1 MLLNATVNISVFF
14 DSDPNV
20 EDYYYYSN
28 FLDSNDTTEN
38 IVLNTNNNIN
48 SNTNNNNINSP
59 EESNHSNTTKTII
72 IGLLL
77 SIMILVSV
85 VGNSLVCVAVFKV
98 KQMRKIGN
106 FYLVSLA
113 IADLLVSLLVMTFAL
128 ANDIMG
134 EWVFGR
140 PFCNVWISLDVMC
153 STASILNLCAIS
165 LDRYIHI
172 RDPLHYENW
181 MTKKRTAIIISVV
194 WVCSFLISFLPIH
207 LGWHS
212 PDAASTQRTG
222 CDLDIN
228 PIYAVISSTISFII
242 PCIVMLSIYC
252 KLYSTAQQ
260 HVRNIRRTY
269 ACERYDGSL
278 SDHKAAITLG
288 IIMGVFLLCWTP
300 FFVVNLT
307 SAACKTCIPPLAFK
321 ILTWLGYANSS
332 LNPII
337 YSIFNTDFREAFRR
351 VILPNSY
358 TANDDGYTY
367 APNNKEVT
375 VSTNSTSKTITQ
387 NGSRKDSK
395 TRLIS
400 EQSPL
405 VKSAENKTVALVPSK
420 PSQSKK

>member
-14 DSDPNV
+14 DSDQNV

-38 IVLNTNNNIN
+38 IILNTNNNIN
-48 SNTNNNNINSP
+48 SNINNNNINSP
-59 EESNHSNTTKTII
+59 EETNHSNTTKTII

-77 SIMILVSV
+77 SIVILVSV
-85 VGNSLVCVAVFKV
+85 VGNSLVCAAVFKV

-181 MTKKRTAIIISVV
+181 MTKKRTAIIISIV

-212 PDAASTQRTG
+212 PEAASTQLTG

-358 TANDDGYTY
+358 TSNDDGYTY

-375 VSTNSTSKTITQ
+375 VSTNSSSKTITQ

-400 EQSPL
+400 EQVTIL
-405 VKSAENKTVALVPSK
+405 
-420 PSQSKK
+420 

>member
-1 MLLNATVNISVFF
+1 MAAMATIKAVKLIGMKVKRRC
-14 DSDPNV
+14 DQNV

-38 IVLNTNNNIN
+38 IILNTNNNIN
-48 SNTNNNNINSP
+48 SNINNNNINSP
-59 EESNHSNTTKTII
+59 EETNHSNTTKTII

-77 SIMILVSV
+77 SIVILVSV
-85 VGNSLVCVAVFKV
+85 VGNSLVCAAVFKV

-181 MTKKRTAIIISVV
+181 MTKKRTAIIISIV

-212 PDAASTQRTG
+212 PEAASTQLTG

-358 TANDDGYTY
+358 TSNDDGYTY

-375 VSTNSTSKTITQ
+375 VSTNSSSKTITQ

-400 EQSPL
+400 EQVTIL
-405 VKSAENKTVALVPSK
+405 
-420 PSQSKK
+420 

>member
-1 MLLNATVNISVFF
+1 MLLNATLNISVFF
-14 DSDPNV
+14 DSDQNV

-28 FLDSNDTTEN
+28 FMDSNDTTEN
-38 IVLNTNNNIN
+38 IILNTNNNTKSDIN
-48 SNTNNNNINSP
+48 SNNINTP
-59 EESNHSNTTKTII
+59 EETTHSNTAQTII

-77 SIMILVSV
+77 SIVILVSV
-85 VGNSLVCVAVFKV
+85 VGNSLVCAAVFKV

-181 MTKKRTAIIISVV
+181 MTKKRTAIIISIV
-194 WVCSFLISFLPIH
+194 WVCSSLISFLPIH

-212 PDAASTQRTG
+212 PEAASTQLTG

-358 TANDDGYTY
+358 TSNDDGYSY
-367 APNNKEVT
+367 APSTKEVT
-375 VSTNSTSKTITQ
+375 ISTNSSSKTITQ

-400 EQSPL
+400 EQVTIL
-405 VKSAENKTVALVPSK
+405 
-420 PSQSKK
+420 

>member
-1 MLLNATVNISVFF
+1 MLTNATWNFSVFLESG
-14 DSDPNV
+14 SDQ
-20 EDYYYYSN
+20 EDYYYMN
-28 FLDSNDTTEN
+28 FIESNDTN
-38 IVLNTNNNIN
+38 LAKG
-48 SNTNNNNINSP
+48 
-59 EESNHSNTTKTII
+59 KTPSSVAETVVIGVFLSII
-72 IGLLL
+72 ILI
-77 SIMILVSV
+77 SI

-98 KQMRKIGN
+98 RQMRKIGN

-128 ANDIMG
+128 ANDIME

-140 PFCNVWISLDVMC
+140 SFCSVWISLDIMC

-181 MTKKRTAIIISVV
+181 MTKKRTAIIITLV

-207 LGWHS
+207 LGWHK
-212 PDAASTQRTG
+212 PDSAVTNTEG
-222 CDLDIN
+222 CQFDIN
-228 PIYAVISSTISFII
+228 SVYAVISSTVSFII

-307 SAACKTCIPPLAFK
+307 AAACKTCVPPLAFK

-351 VILPNSY
+351 IILPNSY
-358 TANDDGYTY
+358 TSNDDSYMY
-367 APNNKEVT
+367 APSSRDVQ
-375 VSTNSTSKTITQ
+375 VSTNSASQKTLSQ

-400 EQSPL
+400 EQVTILWSYL
-405 VKSAENKTVALVPSK
+405 
-420 PSQSKK
+420 